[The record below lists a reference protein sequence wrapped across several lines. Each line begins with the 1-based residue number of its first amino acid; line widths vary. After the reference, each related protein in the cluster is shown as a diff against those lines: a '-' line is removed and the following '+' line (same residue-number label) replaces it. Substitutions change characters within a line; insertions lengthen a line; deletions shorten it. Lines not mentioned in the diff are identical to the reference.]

1 MLLDENDRLRAGTL
15 PIDPEE
21 GAVPMEPVGVEDWDE
36 HLPFLDLHVPPFPLD
51 VLPEWLASWC
61 AEQATAIQVPCDL
74 PALLALAVVSLAI
87 SKKVA
92 VEVKPGWREPTN
104 LYTAIA
110 LAPGLGK
117 SPVFAAA
124 TAPLRQ
130 WEREERVR
138 LAPKIAVAAERA
150 KTRDER
156 VKALRKKAA
165 SACTD
170 SERRE
175 IETDL
180 AEIAVMEADD
190 VLPVAPR
197 LLADDATP
205 EAVGRLLAEQRGRL
219 GVFSSEGGP
228 FKILAGRYSE
238 GRANCE
244 LFCKAHSGDAYD
256 LDRIGRPSIHL
267 AAPLL
272 TVALTVQPG
281 VISGLASTPEFRSV
295 GLLARFLYAIPQS
308 ALGKR
313 HPDPDA
319 VGDAARSA
327 YERAVH
333 ELLAVEELHD
343 EHGEIVPHVVPLEER
358 ARTALVRF
366 KAELEPRLGPDGDLH
381 SFADWGNKLPGM
393 VARLAGVLH
402 LAGHPAGHEGLGRSI
417 GCDTMDR
424 SIRIGTYAIEHAR
437 AAFGLM
443 GTDPTTE
450 LAKIIWGWALR
461 TGQGAVTRREIHRA
475 VERHVQRAVDLD
487 PALARLVERG
497 LLRELHVNAARRP
510 GRPSSP
516 AYAINPRAKRGPS

>member
-15 PIDPEE
+15 PVDPED
-21 GAVPMEPVGVEDWDE
+21 GAIPMEPVGMEDWDE
-36 HLPFLDLHVPPFPLD
+36 PLPFLDLDVPPFPLD
-51 VLPEWLASWC
+51 VLPSWLSAWC
-61 AEQATAIQVPCDL
+61 DEQARAIQVPSDL
-74 PALLALAVVSLAI
+74 PALLSLAVVSLAS
-87 SKKVA
+87 SKKIA
-92 VEVKPGWREPTN
+92 VEVKPGWREPCN

-124 TAPLRQ
+124 TSPLRQ
-130 WEREERVR
+130 WEREERLR

-165 SACTD
+165 SACSD
-170 SERRE
+170 GERRE
-175 IETDL
+175 MENEL
-180 AEIAVMEADD
+180 AELAVMEADE
-190 VLPVAPR
+190 PVPIAPR

-205 EAVGRLLAEQRGRL
+205 EAVGRLLADQRGRL

-267 AAPLL
+267 ACPLL

-281 VISGLASTPEFRSV
+281 VISGLASTPEFRSL
-295 GLLARFLYAIPQS
+295 GLLARFLYAIPRS
-308 ALGKR
+308 SLGR
-313 HPDPDA
+313 RDPDPDA
-319 VGDAARSA
+319 VADAARDA
-327 YERAVH
+327 YEGGVR
-333 ELLAVEELHD
+333 ELLELEERHD
-343 EHGEIVPHVVPLEER
+343 EHGEIVPHVVPLEEC
-358 ARTALVRF
+358 ARSALVRF
-366 KAELEPRLGPDGDLH
+366 KAELEPRLGTDGDLH

-402 LAGHPAGHEGLGRSI
+402 VADHVGAEALHHPI
-417 GCDTMDR
+417 GSDAMAR
-424 SIRIGTYAIEHAR
+424 AIRVGAYAIGHAR

-450 LAKIIWGWALR
+450 LAKIIWSWALR
-461 TGQGAVTRREIHRA
+461 TGQGAVTRRDIHRA
-475 VERHVQRAVDLD
+475 VERHVQRAVELD

-497 LLRELHVNAARRP
+497 LLRELQVNVARRP